1 MKRRRKRSAAELK
14 RIWANERAR
23 KRRLLARGILWE
35 HVGGGCCLVFFSSH
49 VKVTRASM
57 FPCDDTFENLKTG
70 QLAEFSTTLEAHQS
84 IPHELRTLAQVTRRK
99 GVKLLSKGVS

>member
-14 RIWANERAR
+14 KRWVNERAR
-23 KRRLLARGILWE
+23 KRRLLARGILWT
-35 HVGGGCCLVFFSSH
+35 HIGGGCVLVG
-49 VKVTRASM
+49 KLEY
-57 FPCDDTFENLKTG
+57 PCDDTFENLKTG